1 METFWAALVSSVF
14 ASVTSITVCLITN
27 AKQAKANMEANKE
40 SWNLVNYRLN
50 QIEAKQDKH
59 NSVIERQ
66 FITERDIAVIK
77 EQIADLKKGDD
88 GR

>member
-1 METFWAALVSSVF
+1 
-14 ASVTSITVCLITN
+14 
-27 AKQAKANMEANKE
+27 
-40 SWNLVNYRLN
+40 VNYRLN